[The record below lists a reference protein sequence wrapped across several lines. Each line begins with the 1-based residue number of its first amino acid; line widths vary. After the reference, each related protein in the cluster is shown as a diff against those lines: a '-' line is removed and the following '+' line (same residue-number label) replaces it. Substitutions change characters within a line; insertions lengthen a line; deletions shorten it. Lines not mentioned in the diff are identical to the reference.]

1 MELNKSSDQD
11 KQNRLKAIFEEIKR
25 EQIPLWMVL
34 MALHSQLDEKMNA
47 FNKKKIKTMGE
58 IQNIKELVYVR
69 YLIGE
74 AAVHISE

>member
-1 MELNKSSDQD
+1 MELSKGHDLE
-11 KQNRLKAIFEEIKR
+11 KQTRLKAIFEEIKR
-25 EQIPLWMVL
+25 EHIPLWMVL

-47 FNKKKIKTMGE
+47 FNKKKIKTMVE